1 MAPMTPA
8 DRVCVS
14 CQTEDGK
21 YKCPRCMKYTKK
33 HKEEHPPEEDKPK
46 PTPAEP
52 AAGDTASSGDGEQ
65 PDEFTKL
72 FNKYPALATYL
83 NQIADCTEPP
93 SNDPDGDAGHGQ
105 GHGQGHGGQFRK
117 KPRHNHNKPWTREVG
132 LQNGLHKLR
141 QLRDQDTTGA
151 LREFGELV
159 LHLNAQKQE
168 EEARK
173 KDDDQRDAELIGQLI
188 REERD

>member
-1 MAPMTPA
+1 MAPIAPA
-8 DRVCVS
+8 DRVCIS

-33 HKEEHPPEEDKPK
+33 HKEEHPAEEDKPK
-46 PTPAEP
+46 PTPADS
-52 AAGDTASSGDGEQ
+52 ATGDSSSSGEQQ
-65 PDEFTKL
+65 PDEFNKL
-72 FNKYPALATYL
+72 FAKYPALASYL
-83 NQIADCTEPP
+83 NQIADSTEPP
-93 SNDPDGDAGHGQ
+93 SNDPEGGDNGDAG
-105 GHGQGHGGQFRK
+105 GGGGGSKFSSHPRK
-117 KPRHNHNKPWTREVG
+117 KPRHNKPWTREVG

-151 LREFGELV
+151 LKEFGELV
-159 LHLNAQKQE
+159 LMINAQKAQ

-173 KDDDQRDAELIGQLI
+173 VEAQRDAELIGQLI